1 MAVIRHI
8 RIEVYPVTWDVTHSY
23 SVRIDVQGQIG
34 RYSREQLIPSSH
46 FASHFDSFMSDAVE
60 SIREEIESDATLQL
74 GIPTL

>member
-1 MAVIRHI
+1 MSVIRHV
-8 RIEVYPVTWDVTHSY
+8 RIDVAPVTWSVADTY
-23 SVRIDVQGQIG
+23 SVRIDVQGRAG

-46 FASHFDSFMSDAVE
+46 FASHFDSFMSEAMK